1 MEELVEELVEESIGV
16 YIFNLFRMRRIYY
29 V

>member
-16 YIFNLFRMRRIYY
+16 YIFNLFIMRRIYY